1 MIVASL
7 LDGRVRVRDEALKR
21 EPLATRVRDA
31 LLATP
36 GVAAAEVNPRVGSML
51 VLYDA
56 TLAAV
61 DQILETVAGLLGTS
75 VQASGETAA
84 PKRPARMPLSGG
96 LSLSLSPAMKKRV
109 VNIGMLASLALS
121 VAAAVLDFKKLH
133 ILAGILFL
141 ALFGDHLYMRKEH
154 MFA

>member
-7 LDGRVRVRDEALKR
+7 LDGRLRVRDEALKR

-56 TLAAV
+56 ALAAV

-75 VQASGETAA
+75 VQAGPETAA
-84 PKRPARMPLSGG
+84 PGRPARMPLSGG
-96 LSLSLSPAMKKRV
+96 MSLFPSPAMKRRV
-109 VNIGMLASLALS
+109 VNLGMLASLALS
-121 VAAAVLDFKKLH
+121 IAAAVLDFKKLH

-141 ALFGDHLYMRKEH
+141 ALFGDHFYQRREQ